1 MEEKKPNMR
10 VGLQNVITG
19 LNDDIGT
26 VSKAILLNNESI
38 KQIKNQLQNTQ
49 IILAITVFYVIIL
62 KFI

>member
-19 LNDDIGT
+19 LNDDIRT